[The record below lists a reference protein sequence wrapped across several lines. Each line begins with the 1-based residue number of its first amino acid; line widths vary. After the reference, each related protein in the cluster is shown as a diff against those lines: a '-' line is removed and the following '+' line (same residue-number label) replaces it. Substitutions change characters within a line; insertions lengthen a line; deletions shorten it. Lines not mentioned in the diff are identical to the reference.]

1 MKTGSVIGIV
11 VGVFLLLICI
21 ILYIVLR
28 YIQLP
33 LKKDTFIRMSAKDI
47 EKKAKQTKTRIAV
60 SFSTIPSRVE
70 FIPNVVEEI
79 NKQSL
84 KPDVI
89 YACVPHYSKRL
100 EKEYELPDF
109 GYLGDNVRIVRCED
123 FGPATKLLG
132 CVPYEDDPDTII
144 ITIDDDQ
151 KYHKDV
157 FKTLTGYGEEYPD
170 SVCSFRALSKDLTS
184 AICPAFKNIKSPK
197 SFYIEGFGGV
207 LYRRRFIS
215 PEMYSYFQHN
225 LSKDCF
231 VSDDLVISTWLE
243 IEGIPRK
250 KLCDIL
256 NVTGTKSEIDKND
269 ALHRADR
276 EGVYSRCHK
285 EMVELEKKMR
295 KIIITKEVFP

>member
-1 MKTGSVIGIV
+1 MKTCSVIGIV

-28 YIQLP
+28 YIHLP
-33 LKKDTFIRMSAKDI
+33 LKKDTFTRMSSKDI
-47 EKKAKQTKTRIAV
+47 EKKSKETQNKIVV

-70 FIPNVVEEI
+70 FIPNVVKEI

-89 YACVPHYSKRL
+89 YACVPYYSKRL

-109 GYLGDNVRIVRCED
+109 EYMGDNVRIIRCED

-151 KYHKDV
+151 TYHKDV

-170 SVCSFRALSKDLTS
+170 SVFSFHAFSKELTP
-184 AICPAFKNIKSPK
+184 ARCPIFKNIKSPK

-225 LSKDCF
+225 LSRDCF

-256 NVTGTKSEIDKND
+256 NVRGTKSEIDKND
-269 ALHRADR
+269 ALNKADR

-285 EMVELEKKMR
+285 EMIELEKKLR
-295 KIIITKEVFP
+295 KNIITKEK